1 MRVWRAR
8 KPDCRRQVPSA
19 EQAGSGRDGF
29 TLLESLLAFAMLA
42 LVLTV
47 VFASLS
53 RLMLADRRADLTR
66 RALQMAQSKLNEF
79 GITQALTP
87 GTARGELEEGFHW
100 DATVRPMANDSK
112 GRLQGFWVEVRV
124 STPQSSGQSAASVTL
139 TTLKLARGAS

>member
-1 MRVWRAR
+1 MRIWRAR
-8 KPDCRRQVPSA
+8 KADSRRQVLST
-19 EQAGSGRDGF
+19 ERAGLGREGF

-47 VFASLS
+47 VFGSLS

-79 GITQALTP
+79 GITQTLTP
-87 GTARGELEEGFHW
+87 GTAKGELEEGFHW
-100 DATVRPMANDSK
+100 DATVRPMTNDSK

-124 STPQSSGQSAASVTL
+124 SAPQSSGQSAAFVTL
-139 TTLKLARGAS
+139 TSLKLARRAS